1 MFTDCFPVGILFLI
15 KKLQKSKQML
25 IFAKIYCEMK
35 CLVDI
40 LMLFVMSV
48 VGFAGLPGAIISGV
62 YFLTD
67 AATDGFGLN
76 KQ

>member
-1 MFTDCFPVGILFLI
+1 
-15 KKLQKSKQML
+15 ML

>member
-1 MFTDCFPVGILFLI
+1 
-15 KKLQKSKQML
+15 ML

-48 VGFAGLPGAIISGV
+48 VGFVGLPGAIISGV
-62 YFLTD
+62 YFLAD

>member
-1 MFTDCFPVGILFLI
+1 MRCV
-15 KKLQKSKQML
+15 
-25 IFAKIYCEMK
+25 
-35 CLVDI
+35 VNI

-62 YFLTD
+62 YFVAD